1 MAFSFGFCVIMR
13 TNELEPLCVYAR
25 CCYHRRR
32 RHRLHRRRRR
42 RCCLLPPLLC
52 TFIINKR
59 LCVCGAYRKNTKD
72 NIVDVDNGIVMVVL
86 LLLLLELLL
95 LLLMLFLLN
104 EETDDVIVAHPKIAH
119 WNIGYKHA
127 RCFDGWTNNCEYS
140 VDGWLLI
147 EQYIYI

>member
-1 MAFSFGFCVIMR
+1 MR

-25 CCYHRRR
+25 CCYHRHLFRR
-32 RHRLHRRRRR
+32 RHRRRRRRR

-59 LCVCGAYRKNTKD
+59 LCECGAYRKNTKD

-95 LLLMLFLLN
+95 LLMLLLLN
-104 EETDDVIVAHPKIAH
+104 EETDDVIVAHPKLH
-119 WNIGYKHA
+119 IGILDTNTLDA
-127 RCFDGWTNNCEYS
+127 SMDG
-140 VDGWLLI
+140 
-147 EQYIYI
+147 